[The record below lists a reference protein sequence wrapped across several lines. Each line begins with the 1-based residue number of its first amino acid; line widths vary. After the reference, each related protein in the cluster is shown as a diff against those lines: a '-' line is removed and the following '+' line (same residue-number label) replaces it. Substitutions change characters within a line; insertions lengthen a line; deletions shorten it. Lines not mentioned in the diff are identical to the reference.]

1 MEKYFEFLNNL
12 RESGEINMFGAP
24 AVLRE
29 VFDLSKQESYDVF
42 TAWAEQF
49 SKQGLTSV
57 YIGVIV

>member
-1 MEKYFEFLNNL
+1 MEQYFKFLDNL

-42 TAWAEQF
+42 TAWTKQF
-49 SKQGLTSV
+49 RG
-57 YIGVIV
+57 

>member
-49 SKQGLTSV
+49 NKQGLTSV

>member
-1 MEKYFEFLNNL
+1 MEKYFEVLNNL

-49 SKQGLTSV
+49 SK
-57 YIGVIV
+57 